1 MKDDR
6 ANLEDIRI
14 AANKVR
20 TFISRVSYEKFM
32 EDELV
37 QSAVIRQLE
46 IMGEAV
52 KRLSPVFR
60 SDHPL
65 IPWQQI
71 AGLRDRLI
79 HAYDDINNDRIWI
92 IATQD
97 VPDLLGKLP
106 HLRENN
112 KGR

>member
-1 MKDDR
+1 MKDDL

-14 AANKVR
+14 AANKVHI
-20 TFISRVSYEKFM
+20 FISTVSYEKFI

-52 KRLSPVFR
+52 KRLSPAFR
-60 SDHPL
+60 ADHPL

-79 HAYDDINNDRIWI
+79 HAYDDINNERIWI
-92 IATQD
+92 IVTQD
-97 VPDLLGKLP
+97 VPDLLRKLP
-106 HLRENN
+106 SST
-112 KGR
+112 

>member
-1 MKDDR
+1 MKDDL

-20 TFISRVSYEKFM
+20 TFISSVSYEKFI

-52 KRLSPVFR
+52 KRLSPAFR

-65 IPWQQI
+65 ILWQQI

-106 HLRENN
+106 SST
-112 KGR
+112 